1 MSKPLELYQIGG
13 SPNNLRVRI
22 ALGFKGLAY
31 DTWDLPMGTGQF
43 PFDRSRLVELSGQPR
58 TPVLK
63 HGEVVIFDSGGILRY
78 LEANFR
84 DTPRLFREDWAVHG
98 EIEEWEHWVRV
109 TLAPPIRAMFGQA
122 LAPAVEI
129 NRAEVRSIEPSLIS
143 QLPPGLV
150 NALNADELKDLVAY
164 LMSRGDRDDAAFRK

>member
-13 SPNNLRVRI
+13 SPNNVRVRI

-31 DTWDLPMGTGQF
+31 DTWDLPMETGQF

-84 DTPRLFREDWAVHG
+84 DTPRHLTYLIDVLLK
-98 EIEEWEHWVRV
+98 IEH
-109 TLAPPIRAMFGQA
+109 
-122 LAPAVEI
+122 
-129 NRAEVRSIEPSLIS
+129 
-143 QLPPGLV
+143 
-150 NALNADELKDLVAY
+150 Y
-164 LMSRGDRDDAAFRK
+164 